1 MCYIYECINNIK
13 PNVCDSPIFI
23 LLSISQKKIMY
34 AALKYQQTLTNFT
47 LFNDTIF
54 KITKLNLFSDT
65 IFKITCI

>member
-1 MCYIYECINNIK
+1 
-13 PNVCDSPIFI
+13 
-23 LLSISQKKIMY
+23 MY